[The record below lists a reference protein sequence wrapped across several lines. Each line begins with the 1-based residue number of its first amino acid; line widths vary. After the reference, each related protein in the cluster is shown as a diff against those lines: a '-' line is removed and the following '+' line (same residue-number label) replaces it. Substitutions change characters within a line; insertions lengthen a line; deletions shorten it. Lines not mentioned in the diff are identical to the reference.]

1 VRATHYV
8 GRLDQDGG
16 VELPEVGS
24 ETIPGHPIERLAA
37 FAARGADDDPADWVP
52 MWISRKV
59 ALALVH
65 ASDSDEWTHDDDELN
80 EALHEVLEEMAC
92 QALPRA

>member
-1 VRATHYV
+1 MRATHHV
-8 GRLDQDGG
+8 GRLDRGGG
-16 VELPEVGS
+16 VELTEVES
-24 ETIPGHPIERLAA
+24 ETMTGHPIDRLAA

-59 ALALVH
+59 AVALVH

-80 EALHEVLEEMAC
+80 SALHEVLEELAY